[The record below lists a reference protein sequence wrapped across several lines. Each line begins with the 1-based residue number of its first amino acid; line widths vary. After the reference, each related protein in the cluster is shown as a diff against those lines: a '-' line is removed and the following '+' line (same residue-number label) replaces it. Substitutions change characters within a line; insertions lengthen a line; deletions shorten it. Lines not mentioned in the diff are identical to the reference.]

1 MAEAVQR
8 ATSRP
13 GFESLGCFQCFGF
26 GYNGF
31 TQLAAQKS
39 VSEDAQLKT
48 LDLSGSPVLTPLA
61 LNVGCVNS
69 IVASWSTTF
78 YLKGIFPRSP
88 DRYLR

>member
-39 VSEDAQLKT
+39 VSEDAQVKT
-48 LDLSGSPVLTPLA
+48 LDLSGSSVLTPLA
-61 LNVGCVNS
+61 LNVGYVNS
-69 IVASWSTTF
+69 ILASWSTMF

-88 DRYLR
+88 DR